1 MTKQPRVDG
10 KTILRLLQRAGYEL
24 DHIEGSHHYLY
35 KEGLPGLV
43 CVPVH
48 GTQII
53 SPKTFASILNQ
64 AGMTENDFVA
74 LQAKRRSKKRS
85 SPTTEAD

>member
-10 KTILRLLQRAGYEL
+10 KTVLRLLQRAGFEL

-35 KEGLPGLV
+35 KANLPGLV

-64 AGMTENDFVA
+64 AGMTENDFLA
-74 LQAKRRSKKRS
+74 LQTKRRPKKRS
-85 SPTTEAD
+85 SSSDETG